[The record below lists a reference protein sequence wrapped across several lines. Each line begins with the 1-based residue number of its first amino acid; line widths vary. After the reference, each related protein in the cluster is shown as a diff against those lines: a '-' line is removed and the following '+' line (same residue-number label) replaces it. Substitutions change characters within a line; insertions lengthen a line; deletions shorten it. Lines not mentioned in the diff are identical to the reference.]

1 MGIPGK
7 RALAM
12 VLLLAACVGG
22 GGLGGTS
29 SRPVLQGALNI
40 APPQGYCVDPAALR
54 EDQDHAVVLMGRCSA
69 RASVKPALV
78 SLTIGPAGS
87 AGVMA
92 AGGAELA
99 GFFTSEEGRAT
110 LAPSGKARDVK
121 VVEALSA
128 GDAFLMRLQE
138 RGAPSYWR
146 AVMGLRGRLV
156 TLSVHG
162 TPAEPLDAEDG
173 RAVIDRALG
182 AMRRANR
189 G

>member
-1 MGIPGK
+1 MGHLGK
-7 RALAM
+7 LGLAAA
-12 VLLLAACVGG
+12 VLLAGCMGSSGFGG
-22 GGLGGTS
+22 SS

-40 APPQGYCVDPAALR
+40 AAPAGYCVDPAALR
-54 EDQDHAVVLMGRCSA
+54 EAEDRAVVLMGRCGQ

-99 GFFTSEEGRAT
+99 GFFTSNEGRAT
-110 LAPSGKARDVK
+110 LARSGKAKDVR
-121 VVEALSA
+121 VIEALSS

-138 RGAPSYWR
+138 VDQPSYWR
-146 AVMGLRGRLV
+146 AVLGLRGRLV
-156 TLSVHG
+156 TLSVQG
-162 TPAEPLDAEDG
+162 GPNEPLAEEDG
-173 RAVIDRALG
+173 RAVIDKAVS

>member
-12 VLLLAACVGG
+12 VLLLAACVG

-40 APPQGYCVDPAALR
+40 APPQGYCVDPAALQ
-54 EDQDHAVVLMGRCSA
+54 EDQDRAVVLMGRCNA
-69 RASVKPALV
+69 AASVKPALV
-78 SLTIGPAGS
+78 SLSIGPAGS

-99 GFFTSEEGRAT
+99 GFFTSDEGRAT

-121 VVEALSA
+121 VVEALSS

-138 RGAPSYWR
+138 PGAPSYWR

-156 TLSVHG
+156 TLSVQG
-162 TPAEPLDAEDG
+162 TPAEPLAAEDG